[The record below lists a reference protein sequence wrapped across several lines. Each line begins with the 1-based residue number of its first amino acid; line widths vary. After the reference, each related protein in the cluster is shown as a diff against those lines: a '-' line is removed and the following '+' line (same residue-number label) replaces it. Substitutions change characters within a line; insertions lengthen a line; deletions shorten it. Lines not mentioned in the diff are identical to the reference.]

1 MWLFE
6 NLLRRLKIK
15 SPRVLEN
22 KIRELELELEKSRL
36 EQDTLAVELDEAYQK
51 LYELCPHIYKGI
63 ISKERKEVLH

>member
-1 MWLFE
+1 M
-6 NLLRRLKIK
+6 RRLIIK

-36 EQDTLAVELDEAYQK
+36 EQDNLAVELDEAYQK
-51 LYELCPHIYKGI
+51 LYELCPHIYQGI